1 RLVVVLPV
9 ESNCILGPTERRAPP
24 GRADDTLNSTIV
36 WLNSVGRVNTLFCSR
51 AIRSSWLDNRKL
63 QPVPTPQLSVAP
75 IWREISAQAGSP
87 VSSAYIVCNL
97 NVALLLV
104 ALVSRSVVSFW
115 LAASVNVH
123 RSCV

>member
-1 RLVVVLPV
+1 
-9 ESNCILGPTERRAPP
+9 
-24 GRADDTLNSTIV
+24 
-36 WLNSVGRVNTLFCSR
+36 
-51 AIRSSWLDNRKL
+51 SWLDNRKL

-97 NVALLLV
+97 NVALLLL

-123 RSCV
+123 RSCVWNAAACVLTLRVLTPVATSSVPLVRTTI